1 MINQKEY
8 IQKGKGDTIIL
19 LHGLFGALSNWQSV
33 LTFLSKNYKV
43 IIPSIPITK
52 IDMKKANILG
62 LAEFVS
68 NFINKLKLKKFS
80 IIGNS
85 LGGHIGL
92 MYTLLNPKKSTKTY
106 SYW

>member
-19 LHGLFGALSNWQSV
+19 LHGLFGALSNWHNV

-43 IIPSIPITK
+43 IIPLIPITK
-52 IDMKKANILG
+52 IDIKKTNILG
-62 LAEFVS
+62 LTEFMS

-80 IIGNS
+80 I
-85 LGGHIGL
+85 LF
-92 MYTLLNPKKSTKTY
+92 
-106 SYW
+106 

>member
-1 MINQKEY
+1 MINQQEY

-43 IIPSIPITK
+43 IIPLIPITK
-52 IDMKKANILG
+52 IDIKKANILG
-62 LAEFVS
+62 LTKFVS

-92 MYTLLNPKKSTKTY
+92 TYTLLNPKKVHNT
-106 SYW
+106 